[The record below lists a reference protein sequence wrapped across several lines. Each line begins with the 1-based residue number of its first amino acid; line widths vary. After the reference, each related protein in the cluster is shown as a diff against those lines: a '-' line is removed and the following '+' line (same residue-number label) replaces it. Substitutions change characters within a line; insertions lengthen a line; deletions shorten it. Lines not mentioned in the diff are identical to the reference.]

1 MNLLKWL
8 LLDWKELGQKKAD
21 LNIFAISFLSLPTQ
35 YYHHMQLDLHCS
47 ADRNDRGGSLEDAC
61 HIIVLILTRHLSE
74 DGEHAQP
81 VTLDELMSNPRGQQ
95 EFEIW
100 SARNT
105 PASIQEL
112 VKKNTTA
119 RQSELTVQ
127 QRQETMANK
136 AMGVS
141 EEYEEDLEEGDETE
155 TENHA
160 VEGNDDAMMAFRK
173 HKKTVRKDLKEA
185 AGHGDITATAG
196 GPAERWE
203 DSQLARE
210 QRARAAQ
217 AARAGIHETVRDSQE
232 AAQEAADREEE
243 KARAL
248 SKDPLGI
255 VDTDDFDIRHIERSQ
270 AEIMEQALH
279 DLLLEVQQAE
289 ATGVE
294 ELITRVVS
302 QKESLEA
309 MVELMGG
316 IEGMEN
322 TPNLTHSVVPTSH
335 KFDPV
340 LFLTLVHRTTS
351 YDELTGSLQRLTNK
365 TENQAEQL
373 QNLVRDNFPLFVRCA
388 EGFEDFRQKSE
399 SEVGPGVHDRIDKL
413 EAIAESGAYQAKK
426 SFKPLLD
433 NTSEVRKVQSALSVL
448 QRTAPI
454 LQVPSTMRQH
464 VENRRYSEALK
475 AYRRVLV
482 IDDSCKIKLFVHV
495 KSQAEECV
503 REARRELERRLAQAD
518 ASVDELTDGIR
529 HLGELLALDIPPPP
543 DSKGEPKNF
552 EDGPQE
558 RRGIYEIGE
567 SLIRIRDHP
576 PALACLLLQA
586 AHFAER
592 VKGLITAADES
603 CGRIFSG
610 ESLSQVHDDFVSS
623 DAIRTPAM
631 KASGKQWKYDVLD
644 ARVLSTVDAVGMVR
658 VWLPRLLRVGNS
670 AREDEKRRAARVG
683 MRSHKS
689 PDIHLSAFEVF
700 VSNVAPS
707 LHRLVEHASF
717 CAIGSTTRS
726 GGKDIASTFG
736 QNVDEKLR
744 ALLRSPLPPSQSTKV
759 GKELAELVDILVHG
773 TANAENLR
781 PESDTASVF
790 KLSPLEDSKALAD
803 SAVITIEKRRCIYA
817 FDVCGRACSNR
828 ASGSGKFD
836 TDSLLGCLQILSEQL
851 SRPDECSNEV
861 EKGCELVVRRCCEG
875 LASYVRDRDDLGRLS
890 AVSECADIVAN
901 RLEKIIGEA
910 SFLTPNTNAIQ
921 DAMMEDIMGLESLM
935 FDEYLENIRMS
946 VASSTR
952 IAWLDIEAD
961 SLGQDGDS
969 VAQTSFPSYLSASLL
984 AIVRC
989 RAQVEQTLGDKVRRS
1004 EGVPYQHLSMSTVAD
1019 GVVEGICNEVMQRKL
1034 KLKVRQADR
1043 LANELEFVRNTLN
1056 KFLNG
1061 DVLSLLDSTLQMVSS
1076 KAGRGRDFQRDGP
1089 EGLAAL
1095 EELERLGRV
1104 YVMCLNE

>member
-1 MNLLKWL
+1 MADDIKNAERSSIEIKAMLRKLHPDRGNHNDRIRRFNKFRSFVMPDSKGKTPEFFDDDIPILFLGSNAPAAFLDEDDDTIAGLYGLLQACGTPSGDHDGTLKRSARHAMNLLKWL

-141 EEYEEDLEEGDETE
+141 EESEEDLEEEDETE

-185 AGHGDITATAG
+185 AGHGDITATTG

-351 YDELTGSLQRLTNK
+351 YDELTGSLQRLTSK
-365 TENQAEQL
+365 Y
-373 QNLVRDNFPLFVRCA
+373 
-388 EGFEDFRQKSE
+388 K
-399 SEVGPGVHDRIDKL
+399 
-413 EAIAESGAYQAKK
+413 
-426 SFKPLLD
+426 
-433 NTSEVRKVQSALSVL
+433 
-448 QRTAPI
+448 
-454 LQVPSTMRQH
+454 
-464 VENRRYSEALK
+464 
-475 AYRRVLV
+475 
-482 IDDSCKIKLFVHV
+482 
-495 KSQAEECV
+495 
-503 REARRELERRLAQAD
+503 RL
-518 ASVDELTDGIR
+518 
-529 HLGELLALDIPPPP
+529 
-543 DSKGEPKNF
+543 
-552 EDGPQE
+552 
-558 RRGIYEIGE
+558 
-567 SLIRIRDHP
+567 
-576 PALACLLLQA
+576 
-586 AHFAER
+586 
-592 VKGLITAADES
+592 
-603 CGRIFSG
+603 
-610 ESLSQVHDDFVSS
+610 
-623 DAIRTPAM
+623 
-631 KASGKQWKYDVLD
+631 
-644 ARVLSTVDAVGMVR
+644 
-658 VWLPRLLRVGNS
+658 
-670 AREDEKRRAARVG
+670 
-683 MRSHKS
+683 
-689 PDIHLSAFEVF
+689 
-700 VSNVAPS
+700 
-707 LHRLVEHASF
+707 
-717 CAIGSTTRS
+717 
-726 GGKDIASTFG
+726 
-736 QNVDEKLR
+736 
-744 ALLRSPLPPSQSTKV
+744 
-759 GKELAELVDILVHG
+759 
-773 TANAENLR
+773 
-781 PESDTASVF
+781 
-790 KLSPLEDSKALAD
+790 
-803 SAVITIEKRRCIYA
+803 
-817 FDVCGRACSNR
+817 
-828 ASGSGKFD
+828 
-836 TDSLLGCLQILSEQL
+836 
-851 SRPDECSNEV
+851 
-861 EKGCELVVRRCCEG
+861 
-875 LASYVRDRDDLGRLS
+875 
-890 AVSECADIVAN
+890 N
-901 RLEKIIGEA
+901 RLRFFLWH
-910 SFLTPNTNAIQ
+910 SFLTNCVFRQ
-921 DAMMEDIMGLESLM
+921 D
-935 FDEYLENIRMS
+935 
-946 VASSTR
+946 
-952 IAWLDIEAD
+952 
-961 SLGQDGDS
+961 
-969 VAQTSFPSYLSASLL
+969 
-984 AIVRC
+984 
-989 RAQVEQTLGDKVRRS
+989 
-1004 EGVPYQHLSMSTVAD
+1004 
-1019 GVVEGICNEVMQRKL
+1019 
-1034 KLKVRQADR
+1034 
-1043 LANELEFVRNTLN
+1043 
-1056 KFLNG
+1056 
-1061 DVLSLLDSTLQMVSS
+1061 
-1076 KAGRGRDFQRDGP
+1076 
-1089 EGLAAL
+1089 
-1095 EELERLGRV
+1095 
-1104 YVMCLNE
+1104 